1 MNNLK
6 EKSMKIVFLICA
18 LCSVAAVA
26 AICIFLFA
34 RGLPAIAEIGFF
46 KFIFGTKWKPTKG
59 LFGILPMIV
68 GSIYVTAGAMLIGAP
83 IGILTAVFLYKYC
96 PKKLYKH
103 FKTSI
108 NLLAGIPSIVYGFF
122 ALVVIVPL
130 IQLLSE
136 TSGKGML
143 TAAIILGVMI
153 LPTIIST
160 TEAALTATDSSFFEG
175 SLALGATKERSIF
188 FSVFPAAKSGILSG
202 VILGVGRAIGETMAV
217 VMIIGNQA
225 MFPKS
230 IFSGIR
236 TMTANIVL
244 EMAYAEGL
252 HLDALIAT
260 AVVLFVFIM
269 IINVSFSCLKSEGK
283 RQGGK
288 NK

>member
-1 MNNLK
+1 MSRVK
-6 EKSMKIVFLICA
+6 EKIMNIVFLLCA
-18 LCSVAAVA
+18 LCSVAAVVV
-26 AICIFLFA
+26 ICVFLFA

-46 KFIFGTKWKPTKG
+46 KFIFGTKWKPSQG
-59 LFGILPMIV
+59 VFGIFPMIV
-68 GSIYVTAGAMLIGAP
+68 GSIYVTAGAMIIGVP
-83 IGILTAVFLYKYC
+83 IGIFTAVFLYKYC
-96 PKKLYKH
+96 PDKLYK
-103 FKTSI
+103 FVKPAI

-130 IQLLSE
+130 VQILSA
-136 TSGKGML
+136 TSGKGMF
-143 TAAIILGVMI
+143 TAALILGIMI

-160 TEAALTATDSSFFEG
+160 TEAALKAADPSYFEG

-188 FSVFPAAKSGILSG
+188 CSVFPAAKSGILSG

-225 MFPKS
+225 MFPKT

-269 IINVSFSCLKSEGK
+269 IINVSFSCLKADGNK
-283 RQGGK
+283 QGREK
-288 NK
+288 K